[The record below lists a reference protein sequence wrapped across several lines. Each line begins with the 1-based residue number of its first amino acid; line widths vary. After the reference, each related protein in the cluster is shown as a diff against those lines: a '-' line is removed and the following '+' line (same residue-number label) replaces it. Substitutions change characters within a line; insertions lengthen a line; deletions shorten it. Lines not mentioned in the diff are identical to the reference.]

1 MLAYIAWH
9 RPAPGVDVAAYERAI
24 AHFHSS
30 LAHRPPSGFGGSVA
44 FRAAELPWLGAD
56 GPGTRGPSAGY
67 EDWYLLDSWS
77 AIGVLE
83 EASVSH
89 GHVGAHDAVAVQ
101 GGGVHRRRL
110 PAIEGHAGLGCG
122 PPERVG
128 DAAPGHE
135 HPSIEALLGD
145 GMDPA
150 TAGLWR
156 RCIGLGPAPEYC
168 LLATEPSAG
177 VADTR
182 LPAGWSA
189 ISVSKDAVFGG

>member
-9 RPAPGVDVAAYERAI
+9 RPAREVDTSSYEQAI
-24 AHFHSS
+24 ARFHSS
-30 LAHRPPSGFGGSVA
+30 LAHSPPSGFAGSVA
-44 FRAAELPWLGAD
+44 FRAAELPWLAAGASTQPF
-56 GPGTRGPSAGY
+56 GGY

-83 EASVSH
+83 EAAVSH
-89 GHVGAHDAVAVQ
+89 GHLTAHEAVASKADLST
-101 GGGVHRRRL
+101 GAIYRL
-110 PAIEGHAGLGCG
+110 CEGHARL
-122 PPERVG
+122 G
-128 DAAPGHE
+128 DARVSVWITRARGHE

-168 LLATEPSAG
+168 LLAIEPTAG

-189 ISVSKDAVFGG
+189 TVSGREVLWNG

>member
-9 RPAPGVDVAAYERAI
+9 RPAHGVDVSTYEQAI

-30 LAHRPPSGFGGSVA
+30 LAHSPPSGFAGSVA
-44 FRAAELPWLGAD
+44 FRAAELPWPAVGAWSQPF
-56 GPGTRGPSAGY
+56 GGY

-77 AIGVLE
+77 AVGVLE
-83 EASVSH
+83 EAAVSH
-89 GHVGAHDAVAVQ
+89 GHLAAHEAVASNADLST
-101 GGGVHRRRL
+101 GAIYRL
-110 PAIEGHAGLGCG
+110 AEGHARPG
-122 PPERVG
+122 EARVSVWVTR
-128 DAAPGHE
+128 ARGHE

-168 LLATEPSAG
+168 LLATEPTAG

-189 ISVSKDAVFGG
+189 TVSAREVLWNG

>member
-1 MLAYIAWH
+1 VLAYIAWH
-9 RPAPGVDVAAYERAI
+9 RPARDVDTSSYEQAI

-30 LAHRPPSGFGGSVA
+30 LAHSPPSGFAGSVA
-44 FRAAELPWLGAD
+44 FRAAELPWLKAG
-56 GPGTRGPSAGY
+56 GGSSESAGGY

-83 EASVSH
+83 EAAVAH
-89 GHVGAHDAVAVQ
+89 GHLNAHDAVASKADVST
-101 GGGVHRRRL
+101 GAIYRL
-110 PAIEGHAGLGCG
+110 SEGHTRLEDA
-122 PPERVG
+122 RVSVWVTRG
-128 DAAPGHE
+128 RGHE

-168 LLATEPSAG
+168 LLATEPTPG

-189 ISVSKDAVFGG
+189 AVSAREALWSG

>member
-1 MLAYIAWH
+1 
-9 RPAPGVDVAAYERAI
+9 V
-24 AHFHSS
+24 
-30 LAHRPPSGFGGSVA
+30 
-44 FRAAELPWLGAD
+44 
-56 GPGTRGPSAGY
+56 
-67 EDWYLLDSWS
+67 DSWS

-89 GHVGAHDAVAVQ
+89 GHLQAHDAVASRA
-101 GGGVHRRRL
+101 GVSTGAVYRL
-110 PAIEGHAGLGCG
+110 SEGYARPGEARLSVWVT
-122 PPERVG
+122 P
-128 DAAPGHE
+128 APGHE

-168 LLATEPSAG
+168 LLGTEPSAG
-177 VADTR
+177 VADSR

-189 ISVSKDAVFGG
+189 TVSYREALWSG

>member
-1 MLAYIAWH
+1 VLAYIAWH
-9 RPAPGVDVAAYERAI
+9 RPAREVDSSAYEQAI
-24 AHFHSS
+24 ARFHGS
-30 LAHRPPSGFGGSVA
+30 LAHSPPSGFVGSAA
-44 FRAAELPWLGAD
+44 FRAAELPWLRA
-56 GPGTRGPSAGY
+56 RGISSEPAGGY

-83 EASVSH
+83 EAAVAH
-89 GHVGAHDAVAVQ
+89 GHLTAHDAVASRADVST
-101 GGGVHRRRL
+101 GAIYRL
-110 PAIEGHAGLGCG
+110 LEGHTRLADA
-122 PPERVG
+122 RVSVWVTRG
-128 DAAPGHE
+128 RGQK

-168 LLATEPSAG
+168 LLATEPTAG

-189 ISVSKDAVFGG
+189 TVSAREVLWNG

>member
-9 RPAPGVDVAAYERAI
+9 RPADGVDHDAYERAV

-30 LAHRPPSGFGGSVA
+30 LAHSPPSGFAGSVA
-44 FRAAELPWLGAD
+44 FRAPELPWLGTPRAD
-56 GPGTRGPSAGY
+56 GAAQAGY

-77 AIGVLE
+77 SIGVLE

-89 GHVGAHDAVAVQ
+89 GHVRAHDEVASRA
-101 GGGVHRRRL
+101 GVSTGAIYRL
-110 PAIEGHAGLGCG
+110 SEGNASPSEGRLSVWVTPA
-122 PPERVG
+122 R
-128 DAAPGHE
+128 GHE

-145 GMDPA
+145 GMDPS

-177 VADTR
+177 VADSR
-182 LPAGWSA
+182 LPAGWS
-189 ISVSKDAVFGG
+189 SMVSAREVLWNG

>member
-9 RPAPGVDVAAYERAI
+9 RPADGVDRDAYERAV

-30 LAHRPPSGFGGSVA
+30 LAHTPPSGFAGSVA
-44 FRAAELPWLGAD
+44 FRAAELPWLAA
-56 GPGTRGPSAGY
+56 PPPQAPAQYGY
-67 EDWYLLDSWS
+67 EDWYLLDGWS

-83 EASVSH
+83 EAAVSH
-89 GHVGAHDAVAVQ
+89 GHVRAHDAVASRT
-101 GGGVHRRRL
+101 GFSTAGVYRL
-110 PAIEGHAGLGCG
+110 SEGNASPGEGRLSVWVT
-122 PPERVG
+122 P
-128 DAAPGHE
+128 APGHE

-145 GMDPA
+145 GMDPS

-168 LLATEPSAG
+168 LLAIEPSAG
-177 VADTR
+177 VADSR

-189 ISVSKDAVFGG
+189 TVSAREVLWNG

>member
-1 MLAYIAWH
+1 VLAYIAWH
-9 RPAPGVDVAAYERAI
+9 RPAREVEPAAYEQAI
-24 AHFHSS
+24 ARFHGS
-30 LAHRPPSGFGGSVA
+30 LAHSPPSGFAGSVA
-44 FRAAELPWLGAD
+44 FRAAELPWLTA
-56 GPGTRGPSAGY
+56 RGGSSGEIDGY

-83 EASVSH
+83 EAAVAH
-89 GHVGAHDAVAVQ
+89 GHLTAHDAVASRADVST
-101 GGGVHRRRL
+101 GAIYRL
-110 PAIEGHAGLGCG
+110 SEGHTRLADA
-122 PPERVG
+122 RVSVWVTRG
-128 DAAPGHE
+128 RGHE

-168 LLATEPSAG
+168 LLATEPTAG

-189 ISVSKDAVFGG
+189 TVSAREALWSG

>member
-1 MLAYIAWH
+1 VLAYIAWH
-9 RPAPGVDVAAYERAI
+9 RPAREVDISSYEQAI

-30 LAHRPPSGFGGSVA
+30 LAHSPPSGFAGSAA
-44 FRAAELPWLGAD
+44 FRAAELPWSAAGASTQPF
-56 GPGTRGPSAGY
+56 GGY

-77 AIGVLE
+77 AVGVLE
-83 EASVSH
+83 EAAVSH
-89 GHVGAHDAVAVQ
+89 GHLNAHEAVASKADLST
-101 GGGVHRRRL
+101 GAIYRL
-110 PAIEGHAGLGCG
+110 SEGHARL
-122 PPERVG
+122 G
-128 DAAPGHE
+128 DARVSVWVTRAQGHE

-168 LLATEPSAG
+168 LLATEPTAG

-189 ISVSKDAVFGG
+189 TVSARELLWNG